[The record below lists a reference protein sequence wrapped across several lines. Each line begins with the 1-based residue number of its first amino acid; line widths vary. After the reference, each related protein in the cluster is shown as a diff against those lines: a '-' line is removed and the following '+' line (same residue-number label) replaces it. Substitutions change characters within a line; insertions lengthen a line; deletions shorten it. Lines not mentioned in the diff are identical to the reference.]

1 MLMTPDTLLTAAVT
15 ILSILFVFYTG
26 LVVAQM
32 RGKHGVTA
40 PAVTGHPEFER
51 AYRVQVNT
59 LEQFVMF
66 LPLLWLATIYFK
78 LLPWLPALLGLVWI
92 IGRFLYM
99 RGYLAAAEKRSNGFL
114 ITSLATLGLLIL
126 SVWGL
131 ITTWMAVNAV

>member
-1 MLMTPDTLLTAAVT
+1 MTPDTLLTAAVT
-15 ILSILFVFYTG
+15 ILSVLFVFYTG
-26 LVVAQM
+26 IVVAQM
-32 RGKHGVTA
+32 RGKHSITA

-59 LEQFVMF
+59 LEQFVIF

-114 ITSLATLGLLIL
+114 ITALATLGLLIL

-131 ITTWMAVNAV
+131 ITTWMAVTAV